1 MRTVG
6 LWTFA
11 VGIAV
16 VVLGFASGASV
27 TLGLLVV
34 VAGLVLAT
42 IGSLG
47 RGTGR
52 SKPPSGPMQATMH
65 DVDPQWGTITSDR
78 GWDFP
83 RT

>member
-1 MRTVG
+1 MG

-11 VGIAV
+11 VGVALLV
-16 VVLGFASGASV
+16 GTYASGLSV

-34 VAGLVLAT
+34 VAGLVLT
-42 IGSLG
+42 TVGSLG

-52 SKPPSGPMQATMH
+52 SKAPSGPMQATMH
-65 DVDPQWGTITSDR
+65 DVEPQWGTITSDR
-78 GWDFP
+78 GWDNP